1 MNETELLAEI
11 NSFIEQQTNSIL
23 EDIRRMVAVRS
34 VEGTPAPGAPYGE
47 GVRAAMDLALDMA
60 RHMGLSTGEDQGH
73 MVWAEVPGNGA
84 NQGYLSTIT
93 HLDIVPEGEG
103 WHGDPLTLRQNGD
116 WLLGRGVADD
126 KGPSILCLY
135 MAKFFQD
142 KHIPLRYNLRVLLGG
157 NEETGMQD
165 VEHYLAHH
173 PQPLFCFSPDAEFP
187 VCNGEKGV
195 FSGNF
200 ISPPLAGNIVAF
212 GGGIASNVVPDKAF
226 CLLKTNPALLPN
238 TEDVTV
244 SAQDGMARLDAKG
257 IGGHAARPEGT
268 RNAIGLLVHYLL
280 ENRLCQ
286 PKETEFLQLLQKL
299 FLATDGSGLGIACR
313 DDVFDPLTCIGGT
326 ISFAQGVLRQN
337 INIRFPTATSSAALR
352 ENLSLFAA
360 RYHANFRGERGEEP
374 FYIPANS
381 PSIQTLL
388 HTYNQITGS
397 AAQPFTM
404 GGGTYARHFAHAV
417 SYGPEEIDEILP
429 DFAGPVHGANEG
441 IRLSAL
447 LKALKIYILAIW
459 RLQAIDY

>member
-1 MNETELLAEI
+1 MNETELLVEI
-11 NSFIEQQTNSIL
+11 NSFVEQQTNSIL
-23 EDIRRMVAVRS
+23 EDIRRIVAVRS
-34 VEGTPAPGAPYGE
+34 VEGPPAPGAPYGE

-60 RHMGLSTGEDQGH
+60 RRMGLATGEEQGH
-73 MVWAEVPGNGA
+73 MVWAEVPGTGA
-84 NQGYLSTIT
+84 NTGYLSTIT

-103 WHGDPLTLRQNGD
+103 WHGAPLTLRQNGD

-142 KHIPLRYNLRVLLGG
+142 KNIPLRYALRVLLGG

-165 VEHYLAHH
+165 VEQYLAHH

-200 ISPPLAGNIVAF
+200 VSAPLTGNLAAF
-212 GGGIASNVVPDKAF
+212 QGGIASNVVPDKAY
-226 CLLKTNPALLPN
+226 CLVKADPATLSNTNDIL
-238 TEDVTV
+238 V
-244 SAQDGMARLDAKG
+244 SAQDGLARLDAKG
-257 IGGHAARPEGT
+257 LGGHAARPEAT
-268 RNAIGLLVHYLL
+268 RNAIGLLVNYLL
-280 ENRLCQ
+280 EHQLCL
-286 PKETEFLQLLQKL
+286 PEENEFLHLLQKL
-299 FLATDGSGLGIACR
+299 FLATNGSGLGIACR
-313 DDVFDPLTCIGGT
+313 DDVFNPLTCIGGT
-326 ISFAQGVLRQN
+326 ISLEAGVLCQN
-337 INIRFPTATSSAALR
+337 INIRFPTATSCADLQAKLSA
-352 ENLSLFAA
+352 FAA
-360 RYHANFRGERGEEP
+360 RYRAGFKGEKGEEP
-374 FYIPANS
+374 FYIPAHS
-381 PSIQTLL
+381 PFIQTLL
-388 HTYNQITGS
+388 RTYNEVSGS

-417 SYGPEEIDEILP
+417 SYGPEEKDEILP